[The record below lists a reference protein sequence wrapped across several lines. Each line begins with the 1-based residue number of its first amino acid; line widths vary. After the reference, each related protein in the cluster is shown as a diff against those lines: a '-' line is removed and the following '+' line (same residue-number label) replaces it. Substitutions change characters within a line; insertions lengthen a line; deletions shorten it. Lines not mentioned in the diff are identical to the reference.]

1 MRHKL
6 LLIMVAFMAI
16 IPGANAASPGNVI
29 FTHDISNSGPSVDI
43 AVAIDAS
50 NNFHYCTES
59 QNGDT
64 YNFKIYDLDF
74 NLEKD
79 FSIVT
84 PDLGEDRF
92 FKIKYRYPLGLLSYT
107 GDAAVLLTQNLFNP
121 DDKWEVVFEQIL
133 KDAPP
138 YGSDKFEK
146 YVVYSESGEKINE
159 FKPNDFFTSSK
170 TDDNDYFQYYFG
182 GKQPYLYCS
191 ASIDDDIK
199 SHVWVSFYDTT
210 TSAQSISKPTV
221 RAFPN
226 PLPAGRTL
234 TISLDSPVA
243 YDAKL
248 IVSDMNG
255 RVVYRRN
262 VKPGTDNITV
272 PAGNLRHGMYI
283 YNITAGS
290 DLLQSGKVVAE

>member
-6 LLIMVAFMAI
+6 LLLMVAFMAI
-16 IPGANAASPGNVI
+16 IPGANAASPDNVI
-29 FTHDISNSGPSVDI
+29 FTLDNSGLSVNF

-50 NNFHYCTES
+50 NNVHYCTES

-84 PDLGEDRF
+84 PDLGEDRSL
-92 FKIKYRYPLGLLSYT
+92 KTEYSSASGIVSYK
-107 GDAAVLLTQNLFNP
+107 GEYCDIILTQNLFNP
-121 DDKWEVVFEQIL
+121 DDKWEVVFKQVL
-133 KDAPP
+133 KDTPP
-138 YGSDKFEK
+138 YGRDKFEK
-146 YVVYSESGEKINE
+146 YVVYSESGEKITE
-159 FKPNDFFTSSK
+159 FKPNDFFPSSQREE
-170 TDDNDYFQYYFG
+170 NDTFWLFFG
-182 GKQPYLYCS
+182 GKQPYLRCS
-191 ASIDDDIK
+191 TSISDEIY
-199 SHVWVSFYDTT
+199 SEVWVSFYDTN

-262 VKPGTDNITV
+262 VKPGPDNITV